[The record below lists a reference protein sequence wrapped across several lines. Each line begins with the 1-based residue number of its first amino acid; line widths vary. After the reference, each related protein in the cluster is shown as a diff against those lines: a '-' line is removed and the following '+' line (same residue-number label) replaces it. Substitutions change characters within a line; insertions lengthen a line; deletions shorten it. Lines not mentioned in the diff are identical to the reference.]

1 MPQKVDLG
9 EIQSAIKEKYK
20 KVSNSPEGNFR
31 YPTGRTGAET
41 LGYDQNLINSAPKE
55 LSALFCGVGCPF
67 TIGKIKREET
77 VLDIGCGGGF
87 DMFCSSELVGP
98 KGKVFGLDLSIEM
111 LEKAKENLALA
122 GVSNATFQTG
132 SSEKLPFKNN
142 TFDVVTSNGVF
153 NLSPEK
159 EKTYSEIFR
168 VLKPGGRLQFAD
180 MVLKEG
186 LPPGELSAEAW
197 SH

>member
-1 MPQKVDLG
+1 MPSKVDLD
-9 EIQSAIKEKYK
+9 EIQSAIKKKYK
-20 KVSNSPEGNFR
+20 KVANSPEGNFR

-41 LGYDQNLINSAPKE
+41 LGYDQNLINSAPQE
-55 LSALFCGVGCPF
+55 LSTLFCGVGCPF
-67 TIGKIKREET
+67 TAGKINPEET

-98 KGKVFGLDLSIEM
+98 KGTVFGLDLSLEM

-122 GVSNATFQTG
+122 GVRNAKTQTG
-132 SSEKLPFKNN
+132 SSEQLPFENN
-142 TFDVVTSNGVF
+142 TFDIITSNGVF

-168 VLKPGGRLQFAD
+168 VLNPGGRLQFAD
-180 MVLKEG
+180 MVLKKE
-186 LPPGELSAEAW
+186 LLLGELSAEAW